1 MISDENVNLDP
12 PLSSPQQDVYPH
24 HPPTQAILPKDSVLE
39 ILELFNAV
47 GGPAGPDSGFHS
59 HHNIPSSSLHRGAN
73 R

>member
-39 ILELFNAV
+39 ILELFNAI
-47 GGPAGPDSGFHS
+47 GGPAGPEGLHS
-59 HHNIPSSSLHRGAN
+59 HHNIPSSSLHREGQ
-73 R
+73 